1 MVSPVNHIKYNYYDG
16 CGNKLSSTAEWGW
29 VISKLKWPS
38 SDSLRSHYDS
48 GGEYLLNSVVYW
60 CSFDQNKST
69 NPKVHYHCSTES
81 TSLVNDPVQTIQ
93 ILSSLRAQEWNLAIL
108 ELYRLSSEIKSDFN
122 CQNGSIIALDTVGF
136 IVCTALSHSGAVG

>member
-16 CGNKLSSTAEWGW
+16 CGDKLSSTAEWGW

-69 NPKVHYHCSTES
+69 NPKFTI
-81 TSLVNDPVQTIQ
+81 TVQQ
-93 ILSSLRAQEWNLAIL
+93 SRHHSSMILYKLYRFYPAL
-108 ELYRLSSEIKSDFN
+108 ELK
-122 CQNGSIIALDTVGF
+122 NGI
-136 IVCTALSHSGAVG
+136 